1 MRLGAWGLVLAG
13 LVLAA
18 VPADAAISLS
28 VALKNYYAE
37 YEIVQ
42 QCARR
47 SQLTGEDVETA
58 GAAMSKIEKHYFGR
72 DEKLNKKRLQKQAA
86 DDKND
91 SFKIFS
97 HVAALRACGLIARC
111 RSMSSCARHRK
122 SLQSMAR
129 NRSRQRARRVAA
141 GDYWVVAA
149 PPANAVCFR

>member
-58 GAAMSKIEKHYFGR
+58 GAALSKIEKHYFGR

-91 SFKIFS
+91 SFKILARGGATGLRPYCQMS
-97 HVAALRACGLIARC
+97 LNELLRKAQEVAPVDGA
-111 RSMSSCARHRK
+111 
-122 SLQSMAR
+122 Q
-129 NRSRQRARRVAA
+129 
-141 GDYWVVAA
+141 
-149 PPANAVCFR
+149 

>member
-91 SFKIFS
+91 SFKILARS
-97 HVAALRACGLIARC
+97 GATGLRPYCQMSLNELLRKAQEVAPVDGA
-111 RSMSSCARHRK
+111 
-122 SLQSMAR
+122 Q
-129 NRSRQRARRVAA
+129 
-141 GDYWVVAA
+141 
-149 PPANAVCFR
+149 

>member
-18 VPADAAISLS
+18 VPANAAISLS

-91 SFKIFS
+91 SFKILARS
-97 HVAALRACGLIARC
+97 GATGLRPYCQMSLNELLRKAQEVAPVDGA
-111 RSMSSCARHRK
+111 
-122 SLQSMAR
+122 Q
-129 NRSRQRARRVAA
+129 
-141 GDYWVVAA
+141 
-149 PPANAVCFR
+149 